1 MNALRWRHA
10 AVTDVG
16 RARAHNEDA
25 LLADPESGAFG
36 VADGMGGHAAGEV
49 ASALAVGRVREELA
63 GLDGEA
69 ATEELEEALRRA
81 IGGANRAIVADA
93 RRDPARAGMGT
104 TATVLVLRPRGRWVV
119 GHVGDSR
126 AYLLRDGALR
136 RLTED
141 HTVVQGLV
149 HAGRVTEEQARVH
162 PKSNVLTRALGV
174 DEEVPVE
181 VYRGEARPGDRF
193 LLATDGLTA
202 MLREPEVLDLL
213 EEEEAAEPAAR
224 RLVEAANRAG
234 GADNVTVIVVDVLE
248 AAEG

>member
-1 MNALRWRHA
+1 MNALRWKHA
-10 AVTDVG
+10 ALTDVG

-25 LLADPESGAFG
+25 LLEDPGPGAFG

-49 ASALAVGRVREELA
+49 ASALAVDRVREELS
-63 GLDGEA
+63 GLGGDA
-69 ATEELEEALRRA
+69 SADELEEALRSA
-81 IGGANRAIVADA
+81 IRGANRAIVADA

-104 TATVLVLRPRGRWVV
+104 TATVLVLRPGGRWLV

-126 AYLLRDGALR
+126 AYLLRDGAFR

-141 HTVVQGLV
+141 HTVVQRLV
-149 HAGRVTEEQARVH
+149 HAGHVTEEQARGH

-174 DEEVPVE
+174 EEDVPVE

-202 MLREPEVLDLL
+202 MLSDADVRELL
-213 EEEEAAEPAAR
+213 EGEAKPAAAAR
-224 RLVEAANRAG
+224 SLVEAANRAG
-234 GADNVTVIVVDVLE
+234 GADNVTVIVIDVEE
-248 AAEG
+248 AAQ